1 MSSHVSMSIDSNL
14 FRARVW
20 VYNFNMWSCKKTP
33 NIHIKRLST
42 MPLKKSFKISFLMLI
57 VFLYELF
64 FLIFIFEGTSE
75 SITKP
80 KLALPDYMFTIMS
93 IMKNF
98 KYLLLLSSGDIKV
111 NSGRKR
117 SSNIKFCHWNL
128 NDLAAYDF
136 IEIRLVKTFIASNNS
151 DIACLKYF

>member
-1 MSSHVSMSIDSNL
+1 MPIDSNL

-20 VYNFNMWSCKKTP
+20 VYNFNMWSCKKTS
-33 NIHIKRLST
+33 NIHIKPLST
-42 MPLKKSFKISFLMLI
+42 MPLKESFKISFLMLI
-57 VFLYELF
+57 VFLNFLF
-64 FLIFIFEGTSE
+64 TFIFEGTSE

-98 KYLLLLSSGDIKV
+98 KYLLLLSSGDTEV
-111 NSGRKR
+111 NSGPKR

-128 NDLAAYDF
+128 NDIAAHDF
-136 IEIRLVKTFIASNNS
+136 IKIPLVKTFIASNNF
-151 DIACLKYF
+151 DIVCLKHF

>member
-20 VYNFNMWSCKKTP
+20 VYNFNMWSCKKNP

-57 VFLYELF
+57 VFLNF